1 MADSENNVDD
11 IFELDR
17 IRRLIDLMKEH
28 GLTEVDL
35 RQGDQQI
42 RLARADERPVVGT
55 SFPAMIPTVPQ
66 PIAPQP
72 IAPAPV
78 ATSPPAEVESS
89 QPVDDENI
97 ITIKAPMVGTFYCRP
112 NPNADAY
119 VKVGDHVN
127 EDTTICII
135 EAMKVFNEIPAEV
148 SGRVVAILVDDD
160 EPLEFGKPLFKIDT
174 SN

>member
-35 RQGDQQI
+35 QQGDQQI
-42 RLARADERPVVGT
+42 RLARTTETPMTGA
-55 SFPAMIPTVPQ
+55 SFPTMIPAVPQ
-66 PIAPQP
+66 PV
-72 IAPAPV
+72 APV
-78 ATSPPAEVESS
+78 ATPPAAEVDSS
-89 QPVDDENI
+89 QPADDENI
-97 ITIKAPMVGTFYCRP
+97 VTINAPMVGTFYSKP
-112 NPNADAY
+112 NPNTDSY

-127 EDTTICII
+127 QDTTVCII

-174 SN
+174 SK

>member
-1 MADSENNVDD
+1 MADSKKSVDD

-35 RQGDQQI
+35 QQGDQQI
-42 RLARADERPVVGT
+42 RLARGGEASVAGAAY
-55 SFPAMIPTVPQ
+55 PAMVPA
-66 PIAPQP
+66 APQP
-72 IAPAPV
+72 VAPA
-78 ATSPPAEVESS
+78 AASDSAPA
-89 QPVDDENI
+89 DDENI
-97 ITIKAPMVGTFYCRP
+97 VTINAPMVGTFYSRP
-112 NPNADAY
+112 NPNSDAY
-119 VKVGDHVN
+119 VKVGDHVSN
-127 EDTTICII
+127 DTTVCII

>member
-1 MADSENNVDD
+1 MADSKNSVDD

-35 RQGDQQI
+35 QQGDQQI
-42 RLARADERPVVGT
+42 RLARGT
-55 SFPAMIPTVPQ
+55 ETPLAGAAFPTMIPA
-66 PIAPQP
+66 APQP
-72 IAPAPV
+72 VAPAPV
-78 ATSPPAEVESS
+78 ATPAAVEADSS
-89 QPVDDENI
+89 QPADDENI
-97 ITIKAPMVGTFYCRP
+97 VTITAPMVGTFYSKP
-112 NPNADAY
+112 NPNADSY

-127 EDTTICII
+127 KDTTICII

>member
-1 MADSENNVDD
+1 MADSENSVDD

-35 RQGDQQI
+35 QQGDQQI
-42 RLARADERPVVGT
+42 RLARGT
-55 SFPAMIPTVPQ
+55 ETPLAGAAFPTMIPA
-66 PIAPQP
+66 APQP
-72 IAPAPV
+72 VAPAP
-78 ATSPPAEVESS
+78 ATTPADEADS
-89 QPVDDENI
+89 QPADDENI
-97 ITIKAPMVGTFYCRP
+97 VTITAPMVGTFYSKP
-112 NPNADAY
+112 NPNADSY
-119 VKVGDHVN
+119 VKVGDHVSK
-127 EDTTICII
+127 DTTICII

>member
-1 MADSENNVDD
+1 MADSENNIDD

-42 RLARADERPVVGT
+42 RLARADETPVVGT
-55 SFPAMIPTVPQ
+55 SFPTMIPTVPQ
-66 PIAPQP
+66 PIAP
-72 IAPAPV
+72 APV
-78 ATSPPAEVESS
+78 ATPSPVEVESS
-89 QPVDDENI
+89 QPAEDENI
-97 ITIKAPMVGTFYCRP
+97 ITINAPMVGTFYCRP

-127 EDTTICII
+127 EDTTVCII

>member
-1 MADSENNVDD
+1 MSDSEPTADD

-42 RLARADERPVVGT
+42 RLARAEATGNADL
-55 SFPAMIPTVPQ
+55 AIPTVVPAAT
-66 PIAPQP
+66 APVVP
-72 IAPAPV
+72 VAETTAAPV
-78 ATSPPAEVESS
+78 ASS
-89 QPVDDENI
+89 EPEEEDNI
-97 ITIKAPMVGTFYCRP
+97 IYIKAPMVGTFFSRP
-112 NPNADAY
+112 NPNAEPY

-127 EDTTICII
+127 EDTTVCII

-148 SGRVVAILVDDD
+148 CGRVIAILVDDD
-160 EPLEFGKPLFKIDT
+160 EPLDFDKPLFKIDT
-174 SN
+174 SH

>member
-1 MADSENNVDD
+1 MADSENNIDD

-17 IRRLIDLMKEH
+17 VRRLIDLMKEH

-42 RLARADERPVVGT
+42 RLARTQDNPAAA
-55 SFPAMIPTVPQ
+55 AMIPAAQVPV
-66 PIAPQP
+66 
-72 IAPAPV
+72 APV
-78 ATSPPAEVESS
+78 AAAPAAPAQATEAAE
-89 QPVDDENI
+89 EANI
-97 ITIKAPMVGTFYCRP
+97 AYIKAPMVGTFYSRP
-112 NPNADAY
+112 NPDADSF
-119 VKVGDHVN
+119 VKIGDHVN
-127 EDTTICII
+127 EDSTVCII

-148 SGRVVAILVDDD
+148 RGRVVAILVDDD

>member
-1 MADSENNVDD
+1 MADSENNIDD

-42 RLARADERPVVGT
+42 RLARADETPVVGT
-55 SFPAMIPTVPQ
+55 SFPTMIPTVPQ
-66 PIAPQP
+66 PIAP
-72 IAPAPV
+72 APV
-78 ATSPPAEVESS
+78 APAEVESS
-89 QPVDDENI
+89 QPADDENI
-97 ITIKAPMVGTFYCRP
+97 ITIDAPMVGTFYSRP